1 MAVPPAKL
9 PGEFDLIGRYFA
21 PLSAGMPGAE
31 EPTDA
36 PFDYPA
42 KPPADEGVAFGHFA
56 AVACVIQSADVLEL
70 HPSGHRRAV
79 IEWTGGEVKMK
90 RVGP

>member
-1 MAVPPAKL
+1 MTGALRL
-9 PGEFDLIGRYFA
+9 PHVGSFDEMGMLA
-21 PLSAGMPGAE
+21 PSSDHSAGLS
-31 EPTDA
+31 
-36 PFDYPA
+36 
-42 KPPADEGVAFGHFA
+42 FA